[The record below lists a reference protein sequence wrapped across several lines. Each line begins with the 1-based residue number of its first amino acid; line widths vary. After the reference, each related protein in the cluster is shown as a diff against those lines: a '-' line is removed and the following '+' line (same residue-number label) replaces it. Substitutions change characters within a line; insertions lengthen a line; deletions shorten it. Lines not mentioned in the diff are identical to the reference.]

1 MFKILATCAAVGAA
15 AVTAVVLG
23 NPQAGSAAGPPQC
36 TPFQLK
42 PTFNVVGGGAGH
54 LQNAWLLRNT
64 GSSRCQLSGFPEVHN
79 YRADGRLLPTVI
91 THTGTPHAV
100 VLLPQQHA
108 SFTLTFV
115 APGTAGCTPQPA
127 GRMTIRVPN
136 TGLPVIGDHGVP
148 ACKGVMTEGPLVHGG
163 P

>member
-1 MFKILATCAAVGAA
+1 MIKILATCAAVGAA

-23 NPQAGSAAGPPQC
+23 SPQASSAAGPPRC

-42 PTFNVVGGGAGH
+42 PTFVIVGGGAGH
-54 LQNAWLLRNT
+54 LQDAWSLRNT
-64 GSSRCQLSGFPEVHN
+64 GTGRCQLSGFAEVHN
-79 YRADGRLLPTVI
+79 YRADGRLLPATV
-91 THTGTPHAV
+91 THTGTPRTV

-115 APGTAGCTPQPA
+115 APNVAGCTPQSA
-127 GRMTIRVPN
+127 ARMTIRVPN
-136 TGLPVIGDHGVP
+136 TGLPVIGNHGVP